1 VLVMVLPWILIA
13 LGSYLLGSLPTG
25 FLAGR
30 CCGVDL
36 RTKGSGNIGA
46 TNAVRV
52 LGKPWGY
59 TVFLIDFL
67 KGLLPV
73 ILANHWSAQVGIH
86 PASAPGALAALAALL
101 GHSFPIWLKFK
112 GGKGIASSA
121 GVIVGLFPSA
131 FLLCIGTWM
140 LVFTISRYVSVASLA
155 ASLALPLAVTILF
168 CLHKAD
174 WLALL
179 VSILM
184 CSLAVWRHRSNIARL
199 RVGTEPRFERKNNA
213 GGKVV
218 KS

>member
-1 VLVMVLPWILIA
+1 MVLPWILIA

-131 FLLCIGTWM
+131 FLFCIGTWM

-155 ASLALPLAVTILF
+155 ASLALPLAATILF

>member
-1 VLVMVLPWILIA
+1 MLLPWLLIA
-13 LGSYLLGSLPTG
+13 LSSYLFGSIPTG

-36 RTKGSGNIGA
+36 RTEGSGNIGA
-46 TNAVRV
+46 TNALRV

-59 TVFLIDFL
+59 TVFLVDFF

-73 ILANHWSAQVGIH
+73 LAANHWSAQFGIH
-86 PASAPGALAALAALL
+86 PISAPGSLAALCTLL
-101 GHSFPIWLKFK
+101 GHSFPIWLGFK

-140 LVFTISRYVSVASLA
+140 LAFTLSRYVSVASIS
-155 ASLALPLAVTILF
+155 ASIALPVAVALLYL
-168 CLHKAD
+168 LHKAD

-184 CSLAVWRHRSNIARL
+184 CSLALWRHRSNLMRL
-199 RVGTEPRFERKNNA
+199 RAGTEPRFEKKK
-213 GGKVV
+213 KVI
-218 KS
+218 K

>member
-1 VLVMVLPWILIA
+1 MLLPWLLIA
-13 LGSYLLGSLPTG
+13 LSSYLLGSIPTG

-36 RTKGSGNIGA
+36 RREGSGNIGA
-46 TNAVRV
+46 TNALRV

-59 TVFLIDFL
+59 TVFLVDFF

-73 ILANHWSAQVGIH
+73 LTANHWSAQFGIH
-86 PASAPGALAALAALL
+86 PISAPGSLAALCVLL
-101 GHSFPIWLKFK
+101 GHSFPIWLGFK

-140 LVFTISRYVSVASLA
+140 LAFTLSRYVSVASIA
-155 ASLALPLAVTILF
+155 ASIALPVAVALLYH
-168 CLHKAD
+168 LHKAD

-184 CSLAVWRHRSNIARL
+184 CSLALWRHRSNLVRL
-199 RVGTEPRFERKNNA
+199 RAGTEPRFEKKKNMI
-213 GGKVV
+213 K
-218 KS
+218 